1 MRIECPECKLTGNMD
16 ESTIPATGMTMSC
29 PRCKA
34 HFTVL
39 RPESGSTPE
48 SAMLDNCPSCQYAT
62 FSEEKFAVC
71 PKCGLVV
78 ADYLRNKLGG
88 RSPAKPSTMPRNSGD
103 GAQQPVRL
111 TEEQLR
117 KEEEAR
123 RRHGLDVLPEDPD
136 NAVSG
141 VFSFSEIPLP
151 ILIVGCVTLVAAL
164 GLLIY
169 GVSGIFEYSAKA
181 SAAEAA
187 LKAGDAAPSGGALF
201 MGFAFFPI
209 LKVIYALAMMLF
221 GLQFLLQRLW
231 SVKALEKGAWV
242 GMALLGTM
250 ELADMV
256 AWFRRASDS
265 ASFGYYATGLFAGL
279 LSAVL
284 WIAPLFVLKEY
295 LQSIEFGRLEERF
308 R

>member
-1 MRIECPECKLTGNMD
+1 MRIECPECKLSGNMD
-16 ESTIPATGMTMSC
+16 ESAIPATGMTMNC

-39 RPESGSTPE
+39 RPETDSSSAG
-48 SAMLDNCPSCQYAT
+48 AMLDNCPSCQYAT

-78 ADYLRNKLGG
+78 ADYLRNKLDG
-88 RSPAKPSTMPRNSGD
+88 RPMVGKKSSGRP
-103 GAQQPVRL
+103 QNTREEPLPTL

-123 RRHGLDVLPEDPD
+123 KRYGLDVLPEEQEKGGIRRFD
-136 NAVSG
+136 
-141 VFSFSEIPLP
+141 FSEVPLP
-151 ILIVGCVTLVAAL
+151 ILIVGGVTVLAAL

-169 GVSGIFEYSAKA
+169 GFSGISYYNAKVA
-181 SAAEAA
+181 AAEVA
-187 LKAGDAAPSGGALF
+187 LKAGEPAPSGAALF
-201 MGFAFFPI
+201 IGFAFFPI
-209 LKVIYALAMMLF
+209 LKVIYSLAMMLF
-221 GLQFLLQRLW
+221 GVQFLLHRLW
-231 SVKALEKGAWV
+231 SINALEKGAWA
-242 GMALLGTM
+242 GMAILGLT
-250 ELADMV
+250 ELADVV
-256 AWFRRASDS
+256 AWCRRASDS
-265 ASFGYYATGLFAGL
+265 ASFGYYATGVLGGL
-279 LSAVL
+279 LAALL